1 MGPPGQAGFQ
11 GGPGLQGNMGPRG
24 MALQGKLV
32 SKFLIFLWPEVEFLK
47 LLVTHINF
55 FLKLTCFLFKPIYI
69 KGPTGARGEKGDPGR
84 PGGRVC

>member
-32 SKFLIFLWPEVEFLK
+32 SKFLIFFMACSRIPQTLGYSHEIVFD
-47 LLVTHINF
+47 IA
-55 FLKLTCFLFKPIYI
+55 LFSL
-69 KGPTGARGEKGDPGR
+69 
-84 PGGRVC
+84 